1 MIIEGLMSLLYWLLD
16 LVLTPIDI
24 PDLPENVHAAIVWAV
39 DKFIDGLAIFAAFT
53 HFSFIMVLFQ
63 IVVIIEAAFL
73 IYKFVLWILRKIPM
87 AGIE

>member
-1 MIIEGLMSLLYWLLD
+1 MSLLYWLLD

-63 IVVIIEAAFL
+63 IVLVIEAAFL

>member
-63 IVVIIEAAFL
+63 IVLVIEAAFL

-87 AGIE
+87 ASIE